1 MELKDFFEVHNK
13 VALGFSGGVDSVY
26 LLYAAVKYGA
36 DVATYYVNTQ
46 FQPEFELNDAKK
58 AANLI
63 GAELR
68 TINYDILQHSD
79 ITMNTAD
86 RCYYCKRKLF
96 NAIIKQ
102 AAEDGYT
109 TVIDGT
115 NASDIE
121 GDRPGMKA
129 LKELEVLSPLR
140 ECGITKEKIRELSKE
155 ADLFTWDKPAYA
167 CLATRI
173 PEGDKITS
181 DKLFRIERAE
191 NILFEKGFTDFR
203 IRLFHSAARI
213 QLPNE
218 QMDKIIC
225 IRSEILSEL
234 EPYFDTI
241 FLDLKGR

>member
-1 MELKDFFEVHNK
+1 M
-13 VALGFSGGVDSVY
+13 
-26 LLYAAVKYGA
+26 KYGA
-36 DVATYYVNTQ
+36 DVAPYYVSTQ

-68 TINYDILQHSD
+68 IINYDILQHSD

-96 NAIIKQ
+96 NAIIRQ

-140 ECGITKEKIRELSKE
+140 ECGITKETIRELSKE
-155 ADLFTWDKPAYA
+155 ADLFK
-167 CLATRI
+167 
-173 PEGDKITS
+173 
-181 DKLFRIERAE
+181 
-191 NILFEKGFTDFR
+191 
-203 IRLFHSAARI
+203 
-213 QLPNE
+213 
-218 QMDKIIC
+218 MC
-225 IRSEILSEL
+225 IRDRVKTARFSV
-234 EPYFDTI
+234 
-241 FLDLKGR
+241 

>member
-13 VALGFSGGVDSVY
+13 VALGFSGGADSVY

-36 DVATYYVNTQ
+36 DVAPYYVSTQ

-68 TINYDILQHSD
+68 IINYDILQHSD

-96 NAIIKQ
+96 NAIIRQ

-129 LKELEVLSPLR
+129 LRELEVLSPLR

-181 DKLFRIERAE
+181 DKLSRIERAE
-191 NILFEKGFTDFR
+191 NVLFKRGFTDFR

-213 QLPNE
+213 QLPDE
-218 QMDKIIC
+218 QMDKMIGM
-225 IRSEILSEL
+225 RNEILSEL

>member
-218 QMDKIIC
+218 QMDKIIG

>member
-155 ADLFTWDKPAYA
+155 ADLFTWDKSAYA

-218 QMDKIIC
+218 QMDKIIG

>member
-36 DVATYYVNTQ
+36 DVAPYYVSTQ

-68 TINYDILQHSD
+68 IINYDILQHSD

-96 NAIIKQ
+96 NAIIRQ

-129 LKELEVLSPLR
+129 LRELEVLSPLR

-181 DKLFRIERAE
+181 DKLSRIERAE
-191 NILFEKGFTDFR
+191 NVLFKRGFTDFR

-213 QLPNE
+213 QLPDE
-218 QMDKIIC
+218 QMDKMIGM
-225 IRSEILSEL
+225 RNEILSEL

>member
-121 GDRPGMKA
+121 GDRSGMKA

-218 QMDKIIC
+218 QMDKIIG

>member
-36 DVATYYVNTQ
+36 DVAPYYVSTQ

-68 TINYDILQHSD
+68 IINYDILQHSD

-96 NAIIKQ
+96 NAIIRQ

-140 ECGITKEKIRELSKE
+140 ECGITKETIRELSKE

-181 DKLFRIERAE
+181 DKLSRIERAE
-191 NILFEKGFTDFR
+191 NVLFKRGFTDFR

-213 QLPNE
+213 QLPDE
-218 QMDKIIC
+218 QMDKMIGM
-225 IRSEILSEL
+225 RNEILSEL